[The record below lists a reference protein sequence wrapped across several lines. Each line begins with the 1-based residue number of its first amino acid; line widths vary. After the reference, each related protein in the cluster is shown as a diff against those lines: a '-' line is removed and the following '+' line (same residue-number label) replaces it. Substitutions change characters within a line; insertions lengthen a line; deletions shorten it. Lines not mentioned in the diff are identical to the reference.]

1 MKVNKKLQLLEIV
14 VELLNSKGI
23 IEEMLVDQK
32 SMLKSM
38 EKHDGIAVTD
48 NGIILEDGYTYL
60 SKIDNNFNV
69 LISSI
74 EEFTG
79 KLKDEV

>member
-1 MKVNKKLQLLEIV
+1 MKVDKKLQLLELV

-32 SMLKSM
+32 AKLKSM
-38 EKHDGIAVTD
+38 EQHDGIIVAN
-48 NGIILEDGYTYL
+48 NGIILEDGYGYL

-74 EEFTG
+74 KEFSD
-79 KLKDEV
+79 KMKD

>member
-1 MKVNKKLQLLEIV
+1 MKVDKKLQLLELV

-32 SMLKSM
+32 AKLKSM
-38 EKHDGIAVTD
+38 EQHDGIIVAN
-48 NGIILEDGYTYL
+48 NGIILEDGYSYL

-74 EEFTG
+74 EELTG
-79 KLKDEV
+79 KMRD

>member
-1 MKVNKKLQLLEIV
+1 MKVDKKLQLLELV

-32 SMLKSM
+32 AKLKSM
-38 EKHDGIAVTD
+38 EQYDGIAVTD
-48 NGIILEDGYTYL
+48 NGIILEDGYSHL
-60 SKIDNNFNV
+60 SKIDNNFDV

-74 EEFTG
+74 EEFAD
-79 KLKDEV
+79 KMKD